1 MNRLKNPTL
10 TLLAALAALG
20 CSDTLRAQI
29 AVTPTSLTF
38 TGVPSGSVSQAQNIT
53 ISSPVATTVV
63 LSATNAPWLVF
74 PSGGINVG
82 PSGMAIPIQANA
94 GALLAGAYS
103 GTLNVNQNQATVAT
117 ISVGLSV
124 SSASLL
130 SASPA
135 SLSFTASQGS
145 NSGVCSASSA
155 SACPVTI
162 NSSGQALSYT
172 LTASTQTGNWLLLSN
187 ACPLAAPCT
196 TGSSQFSVSVNPFG
210 LTAGTYTGSIL
221 AQSTTTNDSVNIPVT
236 LTVNA
241 NAALTVS
248 PSTPPPFVW
257 QIGTGNPASQ
267 QLSVTASN
275 GGGASFNVTVNPP
288 VTWLV
293 VGPAN
298 GNTPGTVLVSPI
310 PASAALTAGTYT
322 TTILITSGPNTVSVP
337 VTLIVAAHPL
347 IQLSNTS
354 LTYSGQF
361 GTGISP
367 ADQQVQVTSSDG
379 SAQPFAFSSDSAW
392 LTAATN
398 GTTFSTSGSGTTTA
412 TLTVRV
418 NPVGLQVGTY
428 TGIIRVS
435 PSNGDNYTESIG
447 VTFSVTAAAVL
458 QAGPQNL
465 LFSYQMGQNPPGV
478 QAISVTSSGQP
489 LQFSVSVP
497 PINATANCPAN
508 WLAATASSTNTPA
521 TVTIAV
527 SVSGMTQGLCQGAF
541 NVTPV
546 NGIPIPIGVTV
557 AVSAANQPELTV
569 SMQAGFG
576 VETAAVGAQSY
587 QRPISL
593 QTTNP
598 TAPVVDFTAAAISSP
613 AGWLTVGPGFGN
625 TPTNLAVTI
634 NPAALGTPAT
644 LPATYNGSVTI
655 SSTTIP
661 NYQLQV
667 PVMLTL
673 TSNVAVSVSP
683 SSLNFS
689 QAQGGPV
696 PPAQTLTLA
705 STGSSANFTSS
716 IQYTNGSGWLQISPP
731 SGTAS
736 GPAQVTIQS
745 NTLSQGTY
753 NANIVLSFVGAA
765 TNPVTIPVTLTVGAP
780 QTVSVSQTSLSFAY
794 QITGTAPASQK
805 ITVTST
811 GGVVAFTVGTT
822 TSGSATGWLSTDIS
836 KGNTPMDV
844 NVTVNPQGL
853 AAGTYTGS
861 VSIAAPGVLA
871 NPIVVPVQFIVTAPP
886 TPQPTAV
893 RNAASFIATF
903 IAPGEEIAI
912 FGSNIGPATPA
923 NFTVNS
929 KGGVDPTLAG
939 VQVLFNGNPGT
950 PIYVSS
956 TQVNVVVPW
965 EINGQ
970 QSANVVVVF
979 NNIQSAPLTL
989 GVVPQSP
996 ALFTANAQ
1004 GTGQIAAT
1012 NQDGS
1017 LNGVGAPGY
1026 APAPQGSVIAVYGTG
1041 GGQTN
1046 PPGTTGAV
1054 TPIPS
1059 GSSGLLRIPG
1069 TVTATIGGQPATVTF
1084 AGAAPGLVTG
1094 VFQVNVQVPMGI
1106 SGNNLPIAVAVNG
1119 VPINNVSATVV
1130 VQ

>member
-29 AVTPTSLTF
+29 TVMPTSLTF

-53 ISSPVATTVV
+53 ISSPTATTVV

-74 PSGGINVG
+74 QSGGINVG
-82 PSGMAIPIQANA
+82 PAGVAIPIQANA

-103 GTLNVNQNQATVAT
+103 GTLNVNLNQATVAT

-145 NSGVCSASSA
+145 NSGICAASST
-155 SACPVTI
+155 SLCPVTI
-162 NSSGQALSYT
+162 NSSGQMLSYT
-172 LTASTQTGNWLLLSN
+172 LTASTQTGTWLQLSN
-187 ACPLAAPCT
+187 FCPMAAPCT

-210 LTAGTYTGSIL
+210 LTAGTYMGSIL

-241 NAALTVS
+241 NAAISVS

-257 QIGTGNPASQ
+257 QIGTANPASL
-267 QLSVTASN
+267 QLTVAASN
-275 GGGASFNVTVNPP
+275 GGIASFQTSVSPA

-293 VGPAN
+293 VSPLS

-310 PASAALTAGTYT
+310 PANAALTAGTYST
-322 TTILITSGPNTVSVP
+322 SVVITSGPNTVSIP
-337 VTLIVAAHPL
+337 ITLIVAAHPL
-347 IQLSNTS
+347 LQLSNTS

-361 GTGISP
+361 GTGTSP
-367 ADQQVQVTSSDG
+367 ADQQVQVTASDG
-379 SAQPFAFSSDSAW
+379 SAQPFAFAVSPAGTNW
-392 LTAATN
+392 LTGSLTGAN
-398 GTTFSTSGSGTTTA
+398 FSTSGSGATPA
-412 TLTVRV
+412 TLIVRV
-418 NPVGLQVGTY
+418 NPAGLAVGTY
-428 TGIIRVS
+428 TANILVT
-435 PSNGDNYTESIG
+435 PSNGDTYTETIG
-447 VTFSVTAAAVL
+447 VTFAVTAASVL

-465 LFSYQMGQNPPGV
+465 LFSYQTGQNPPNAQV
-478 QAISVTSSGQP
+478 IAVSSTGQP

-508 WLAATASSTNTPA
+508 WLTATASSTTTPGNV
-521 TVTIAV
+521 TVGV

-541 NVTPV
+541 NITPL
-546 NGIPIPIGVTV
+546 NGNPIPIGVTV
-557 AVSAANQPELTV
+557 AISAANQPELV
-569 SMQAGFG
+569 ISMQAGFG
-576 VETAAVGAQSY
+576 VETAAAGAAAY
-587 QRPISL
+587 QRAISL
-593 QTTNP
+593 TSTSL
-598 TAPVVDFTAAAISSP
+598 TGFADFNAGAISSP
-613 AGWLTVGPGFGN
+613 SGWLTVGPGFGN

-634 NPAALGTPAT
+634 NPGALTPG
-644 LPATYNGSVTI
+644 TYNGSVTI

-661 NYQLQV
+661 NFIFTV
-667 PVMLTL
+667 PVTLTV
-673 TSNVAVSVSP
+673 TSNVTVAVSP
-683 SSLNFS
+683 TSLTFS

-696 PPAQTLTLA
+696 PPSQTLTLA
-705 STGSSANFTSS
+705 STGGSASFTSS
-716 IQYTNGSGWLQISPP
+716 IQYTNGSGWLQISPT

-736 GPAQVTIQS
+736 GPVQVTIQS

-765 TNPVTIPVTLTVGAP
+765 TNPVTVPVTLTVGAP
-780 QTVSVSQTSLSFAY
+780 QTVSVSQTSLSFSY

-811 GGVVAFTVGTT
+811 GGSVAFTVGTT

-853 AAGTYTGS
+853 TAGTYTGS

-912 FGSNIGPATPA
+912 FGSNIGPAAPA

-956 TQVNVVVPW
+956 TQINVVVPW

-1026 APAPQGSVIAVYGTG
+1026 APAPHDSVIAVYGTG

-1046 PPGTTGAV
+1046 PPGATGSV

-1069 TVTATIGGQPATVTF
+1069 NITATIGGQPATVTF

-1094 VFQVNVQVPMGI
+1094 IFQVNVQVPTGV
-1106 SGNNLPIAVAVNG
+1106 SGNNLPISVTING
-1119 VPINNVSATVV
+1119 VQINNVSATVA